1 MNRKSSGLRTRYA
14 SALSTYYRSG
24 TVTSYESGDGASDRS
39 GLASVVGPRTSA
51 HESRPRPNRP
61 SPTLSLAAFR
71 TPKAQLLL
79 IFGLLLAIVAPSA
92 GGPAVLPGLLAAV
105 VPACLIDTVWHAVE
119 SRRVRV
125 PTSALLSALIVFFIL
140 STSESWLVVA
150 WTSSFAIVSKRVLR
164 GDRAH
169 IFNPAALAL
178 LWAPIAFGSGE
189 SWWGGL
195 ADLPRVW
202 IAVLVLAGVFLTDR
216 LNKFPLVLAFLGA
229 YFTFFTLVGLGQPS
243 RVAEMFR
250 EPFVQAALFLAFFM
264 LTDPPTSPNRYGDQ
278 VWFGVLAALAAG
290 LAQLLGAGQVFLLV
304 GVLVANLTLATVR
317 AWRRRSTRA
326 RSRWSRYTTA
336 GA

>member
-1 MNRKSSGLRTRYA
+1 MNDLV
-14 SALSTYYRSG
+14 RS
-24 TVTSYESGDGASDRS
+24 
-39 GLASVVGPRTSA
+39 L
-51 HESRPRPNRP
+51 
-61 SPTLSLAAFR
+61 R
-71 TPKAQLLL
+71 TPKAQLLI

-92 GGPAVLPGLLAAV
+92 GGIALVPDLLAAV
-105 VPACLIDTVWHAVE
+105 GPACLIDGVWQAVE
-119 SRRVRV
+119 SRRWRA

-140 STSESWLVVA
+140 STSESWPVVA
-150 WTSSFAIVSKRVLR
+150 WTSSVAIVGKRLVR
-164 GDRAH
+164 GERGH

-178 LWAPIAFGSGE
+178 VWAPIAFGSGE
-189 SWWGGL
+189 SWWGSL
-195 ADLPRVW
+195 ADMPRVW
-202 IAVLVLAGVFLTDR
+202 IAVLMLTGVFLTDR
-216 LNKFPLVLAFLGA
+216 LNKFPLVLSFLAA
-229 YFTFFTLVGLGQPS
+229 YFGFFTLVALGNPS
-243 RVAEMFR
+243 GVAEMFR
-250 EPFVQAALFLAFFM
+250 EPFLQAALFLAFFM